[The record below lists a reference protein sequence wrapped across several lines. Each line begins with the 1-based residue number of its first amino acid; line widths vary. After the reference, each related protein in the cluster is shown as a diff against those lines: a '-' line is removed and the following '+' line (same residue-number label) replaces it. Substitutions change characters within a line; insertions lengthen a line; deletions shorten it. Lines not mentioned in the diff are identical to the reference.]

1 MTIYEK
7 AAARILVP
15 GQWTQGANARD
26 AGGRRTFPLA
36 PVSTCWCA
44 WGALTV
50 EFKGDGVPDTHLGL
64 DVVEFNDTPGRTAEE
79 AALAILLIGVSKDDL

>member
-15 GQWTQGANARD
+15 GQWTQGTNARD
-26 AGGRRTFPLA
+26 PSGRG
-36 PVSTCWCA
+36 VSAREPGAVCWCA
-44 WGALTV
+44 WGAIIK
-50 EFKGDGVPDTHLGL
+50 EGGEGMSSNFIMS
-64 DVVEFNDTPGRTAEE
+64 FNDAHGRTAEE